1 MFETQIVS
9 TCVLLNMFCFLFLGQ
24 ALAQKAQLLEDKTQ
38 MHVSFYLTFRK
49 KQGIWIY

>member
-1 MFETQIVS
+1 MFETQIVH
-9 TCVLLNMFCFLFLGQ
+9 TCFIKYVLFLGE

-49 KQGIWIY
+49 KQGLCIY